1 MAKRWK
7 KAPKYMG
14 QHLDLDGKNVK
25 DDEILEGDQWATWSE
40 FLVLVEDAPAK
51 AAAPAKK
58 AKDVDT
64 TQPSMESA
72 VIAADERKK
81 LPEAEPEADSEPA
94 KSTSKKKHR

>member
-7 KAPKYMG
+7 KAPRYMG

-25 DDEILEGDQWATWSE
+25 DDEVLEGDQWATWSE
-40 FLVLVEDAPAK
+40 FLVLIEEETAPAPSKKTAK
-51 AAAPAKK
+51 AA
-58 AKDVDT
+58 DV

-81 LPEAEPEADSEPA
+81 LPEPDPEIAHEPA